1 MNKKLLI
8 NLIKSNVD
16 EINKIAENLDENTVI
31 PSVFYELSLS
41 KIRNLYVQF
50 KLLREIPENDLTF
63 KEFASDIV
71 HILDNEPT
79 IKIETQSTP
88 KEQIVKPISDYEK
101 IVKLREQD
109 FLSVQ
114 INFNPIKSIAEA
126 IDLNDKIWFTKT
138 LFNGNLNHFNETVQK
153 LNNFEYLEQA
163 VDYVDNQFNWD
174 YQNNTVRKF
183 FQYVYMRYA

>member
-71 HILDNEPT
+71 HILDDEPT

>member
-71 HILDNEPT
+71 HILDDEPT
-79 IKIETQSTP
+79 IKIETQSAP

>member
-71 HILDNEPT
+71 HILDDETT